1 MRFNVGCGFG
11 NKAVVLYE
19 GGSEKDA
26 LRIDRDGEI
35 PLVPIFP
42 EMVGQH
48 FCFICW
54 EKEEPIFRGGPG
66 YGSIPGYRGMPR
78 FPERNVWRKIIF
90 GRLSSVSWPDVPMA
104 AWAVSMLSDRE
115 PAKFEEWPDG
125 RQLASILKKRED
137 FLFGDPNLLYLGSDS
152 CTAAIENMLTYKG
165 PIHVEPAVLA
175 GIFLAAPDTGF
186 PVPDI
191 VQKELSKR
199 LEKTA
204 VECSSLR
211 GKLERLAAEQKDTED
226 RIQEL
231 EELEAK
237 LVRYGAA

>member
-1 MRFNVGCGFG
+1 MRVKVVKGFASG
-11 NKAVVLYE
+11 PVWLCQV
-19 GGSEKDA
+19 GSEEQG
-26 LRIDRDGEI
+26 LRIDQEDGAPI
-35 PLVPIFP
+35 VPVLP
-42 EMVGQH
+42 EFVCQH
-48 FCFICW
+48 FCFIDW
-54 EKEEPIFRGGPG
+54 EEERIFRGGPG
-66 YGSIPGYRGMPR
+66 AFGGGFPQRNVFRNIIWGKLTSEAWLDVPR
-78 FPERNVWRKIIF
+78 VNWCVATDRNLPERVDISQESELAAVLHSCSFSYSNRNMLCLGDEDCQKFIKEL
-90 GRLSSVSWPDVPMA
+90 LSYK
-104 AWAVSMLSDRE
+104 WAV
-115 PAKFEEWPDG
+115 
-125 RQLASILKKRED
+125 
-137 FLFGDPNLLYLGSDS
+137 
-152 CTAAIENMLTYKG
+152 
-165 PIHVEPAVLA
+165 HVEPHTWAD
-175 GIFLAAPDTGF
+175 IFLAAPDTGF